1 MPVKLFY
8 FHAAEDANLC
18 KELDKRLY
26 PLEQQGQIDVWH
38 PGLIAPGQ
46 VPEEEIR
53 RNLDSAN
60 IILILISPDLLYTQ
74 DGLLKEVLNR
84 YEKGV
89 VRVIPLLLRPTHIK
103 GTGLSRFKVLPSNG
117 VPITSWDD
125 ADEAWNEVIVLVSEQ
140 IQPATTSK
148 STYPRVSFATKRY
161 ATILTLI
168 MILASMAA
176 VLLLKY
182 EAGYFTS
189 DLMNCK
195 GVVIDDVFTNKEND
209 EISLDVRIRNSGSRV
224 VNITRAIVFV
234 LSDEQKSKEIPIHER
249 YIASDNYKKKGH
261 FSAGK
266 NVFAVAHKLNPGE
279 VDRFIIQG
287 KTNNQKTLF
296 RGFIKLIYNGVCSTE
311 EKEFLYATPA
321 IYLVSPRMFIDDI

>member
-8 FHAAEDANLC
+8 FYAAEDANLC

-26 PLEQQGQIDVWH
+26 PLQQQGQIDVWH
-38 PGLIAPGQ
+38 PGLIAPGL

-103 GTGLSRFKVLPSNG
+103 GTWLSMLKVLPSNG

-125 ADEAWNEVIVLVSEQ
+125 ADEAWNGVIGVVSEQ
-140 IQPATTSK
+140 IQPTTTSK
-148 STYPRVSFATKRY
+148 STYPRVSFAMKRH
-161 ATILTLI
+161 ATILTMI

-176 VLLLKY
+176 ILLIKNKS
-182 EAGYFTS
+182 GYFTT
-189 DLMNCK
+189 DLISCK
-195 GVVIDDVFTNKEND
+195 DVVIDDIFANKEND

-224 VNITRAIVFV
+224 ANITRAIIFVF
-234 LSDEQKSKEIPIHER
+234 SDERKIKEMPIHER
-249 YIASDNYKKKGH
+249 YIASDNYKNKGN
-261 FSAGK
+261 FTVGN
-266 NVFAVAHKLNPGE
+266 NVFAIAHKLNPGE
-279 VDRFIIQG
+279 VDRFIIQS
-287 KTNNQKTLF
+287 KTDNQKALF
-296 RGFIKLIYNGVCSTE
+296 RGLIKLIYNGACSTE
-311 EKEFLYATPA
+311 EKEFLFATPA